1 MKSTTIVYLIYK
13 NSMAI
18 FDCFMRERNDTVN
31 FKQLEYFAAVAEA
44 GSISGA
50 SRELHVAQPP
60 ISRQLALLEDELG
73 ACLFLRTN
81 KGIALT
87 EAGRCLYQQSQQMF
101 QSFRAMAD
109 SVREV
114 AAGMRGQLKL
124 GVIYSDIRIATSLL
138 KEYHEKFPQVEL
150 YVRMG
155 SPADL
160 LDDLG
165 RGELHVLFLRSQS
178 ERAFGL
184 KERVLGEDPLELVM
198 CHATDPAPGQKAVP
212 IQALRD
218 VPMCLLRSDDL
229 WGYSRDLLE
238 ECRRAGFSPRVV
250 CHCYDTPME
259 MHLVQEGFGVGFL
272 PKSIVAAHPGS
283 PVYTKP
289 VLEYAA
295 KSYPILV
302 WENDPYQAGCVKR
315 FLELA
320 DVP

>member
-1 MKSTTIVYLIYK
+1 M
-13 NSMAI
+13 
-18 FDCFMRERNDTVN
+18 N
-31 FKQLEYFAAVAEA
+31 FKQLEYFAAVAEE

-50 SRELHVAQPP
+50 SRALHVAQPP

-73 ACLFLRTN
+73 VTLFLRTN
-81 KGIALT
+81 KGVALT
-87 EAGRCLYQQSQQMF
+87 EAGRCLYQRSRQMF
-101 QSFRAMAD
+101 QSLRTMAD

-114 AAGMRGQLKL
+114 DAGARGQLKL
-124 GVIYSDIRIATSLL
+124 GIIYSDVQIATQLL
-138 KEYHEKFPQVEL
+138 KGYHEKYPQVEL

-155 SPADL
+155 APGDL

-178 ERAFGL
+178 GRSFGL
-184 KERVLGEDPLELVM
+184 RERVLGEDPLELVM
-198 CHATDPAPGQKAVP
+198 CPETDPAPGQDAVP
-212 IQALRD
+212 IQALRN

-229 WGYSRDLLE
+229 WNYSRDLLE
-238 ECRRAGFSPRVV
+238 ECRRAGFAPSVA

-259 MHLVQEGFGVGFL
+259 MQMVQAGFGVGFL
-272 PKSIVAAHPGS
+272 PRSIVAAHPGS

-289 VLEYAA
+289 VLEFAA

-302 WENDPYQAGCVKR
+302 WENDPYQSGCVKR

-320 DVP
+320 ETLGGTL

>member
-1 MKSTTIVYLIYK
+1 M
-13 NSMAI
+13 
-18 FDCFMRERNDTVN
+18 N

-60 ISRQLALLEDELG
+60 ISRQLALLEDELEVT
-73 ACLFLRTN
+73 LFLRTN
-81 KGIALT
+81 KGVELT
-87 EAGRCLYQQSQQMF
+87 EAGRCLYQQSRQMF
-101 QSFRAMAD
+101 QSLRTMAD
-109 SVREV
+109 SVRDV
-114 AAGMRGQLKL
+114 GAGVRGQLKV
-124 GVIYSDIRIATSLL
+124 GVIYSDVQIATDLL
-138 KEYHEKFPQVEL
+138 KKYHETYPQVEL

-155 SPADL
+155 SPGDL
-160 LDDLG
+160 LDDLN

-178 ERAFGL
+178 ERAYGL
-184 KERVLGEDPLELVM
+184 REWVLGEDPLELVM
-198 CHATDPAPGQKAVP
+198 CSSTDPAPGQEAVP

-238 ECRRAGFSPRVV
+238 ECRRAGFAPNVV

-259 MHLVQEGFGVGFL
+259 MQMVQAGFGVGFL
-272 PKSIVAAHPGS
+272 PKSIAAAHPGS

-289 VLEYAA
+289 VLEYSA

-302 WENDPYQAGCVKR
+302 WENDPYQAGCVSR
-315 FLELA
+315 FLEMAEKGGGEKLGMA
-320 DVP
+320 

>member
-1 MKSTTIVYLIYK
+1 M
-13 NSMAI
+13 
-18 FDCFMRERNDTVN
+18 N

-50 SRELHVAQPP
+50 SRALHVAQPP

-73 ACLFLRTN
+73 VCLFLRTN
-81 KGIALT
+81 KGIELT
-87 EAGRCLYQQSQQMF
+87 EAGRRLAQHSRQMF
-101 QSFRAMAD
+101 QSLRAMAD
-109 SVREV
+109 SVRDV
-114 AAGMRGQLKL
+114 DAGIQGELKV
-124 GVIYSDIRIATSLL
+124 GAIYSDAQIAARLL
-138 KEYHEKFPQVEL
+138 KQYHAQYPQVEL

-155 SPADL
+155 APGDL

-178 ERAFGL
+178 GRSFGL
-184 KERVLGEDPLELVM
+184 RERVLGEDPLELVM
-198 CHATDPAPGQKAVP
+198 CPETDPAPGQEAVP
-212 IQALRD
+212 LQALRN

-229 WGYSRDLLE
+229 WNYSRDLLE
-238 ECRRAGFSPRVV
+238 ECRRAGFAPSVA

-259 MHLVQEGFGVGFL
+259 MQMVQAGFGVGFL
-272 PKSIVAAHPGS
+272 PRSIVAAHPGS

-289 VLEYAA
+289 VLEFSA

-302 WENDPYQAGCVKR
+302 WENDPYQSGCVKR

-320 DVP
+320 ETLGGTL

>member
-1 MKSTTIVYLIYK
+1 MNV
-13 NSMAI
+13 
-18 FDCFMRERNDTVN
+18 
-31 FKQLEYFAAVAEA
+31 KQLEYFTAVAEA

-50 SRELHVAQPP
+50 ARELHVAQPP
-60 ISRQLALLEDELG
+60 ISRQMALLEDELG
-73 ACLFLRTN
+73 VCLFLRTN
-81 KGIALT
+81 KGVELT
-87 EAGRCLYQQSQQMF
+87 EAGRCLYQQSRKMF
-101 QSFRAMAD
+101 QSLRTMAD

-114 AAGMRGQLKL
+114 DAGVRGQLKL
-124 GVIYSDIRIATSLL
+124 GAIYSDVQIATSLL
-138 KEYHEKFPQVEL
+138 KKYHEQFPQVEL

-155 SPADL
+155 SPGDL
-160 LDDLG
+160 LDDLE

-178 ERAFGL
+178 ERSCGL
-184 KERVLGEDPLELVM
+184 REQVLGADPLELVM
-198 CHATDPAPGQKAVP
+198 CPSTDPAPGQEAVP

-238 ECRRAGFSPRVV
+238 ECRRAGFAPNVA

-259 MHLVQEGFGVGFL
+259 MQMVQAGFGVGFL
-272 PKSIVAAHPGS
+272 PKSVVAAHPGA

-289 VLEYAA
+289 VLEFSA

-302 WENDPYQAGCVKR
+302 WENDPYQAGCVSR

-320 DVP
+320 ERDWRERQNRA